1 MSGTATAGA
10 RPRNSLDVRSEG
22 ETKRGADR
30 RAARLR
36 DFSSA
41 IARAANLRRVV
52 GSVVYPQSRVPSSDR
67 ARRATAVMHAAHASS
82 GLGLGLGARA
92 RAFAGAS
99 SRPDPS
105 ARPSSTRRAATVVVT
120 PRAAKVRNARLAG
133 RDKKAQRREDDKMLD
148 GVEAKAA
155 ALKEAKAAKR
165 AAKEAKADA
174 PKRDPTLK
182 YSKRGKV
189 SSQPGQVS
197 KAALRRVRE
206 ATAAKQAEGAISA
219 ERAAEKREEYR
230 KAQGQGIPQVVT
242 DRMLKRIT
250 IFSGVPLLMGFATGP
265 AFYGLKVIAKVDVA
279 PWQFFFASTATF
291 GGALLGITYGVLS
304 ASWEPGRE
312 GTFWGLEEFKANIPI
327 LIQTVTGKAAG
338 QDGSEFPDEWDD
350 GEP

>member
-10 RPRNSLDVRSEG
+10 RPRNSIDVRSEG

-36 DFSSA
+36 DFPSA

-52 GSVVYPQSRVPSSDR
+52 ASVVYPQSRVPSSDR

-82 GLGLGLGARA
+82 GLGLGLGLGLVARA
-92 RAFAGAS
+92 SAFAGSS

-120 PRAAKVRNARLAG
+120 PRAAKGRNARLAG

-155 ALKEAKAAKR
+155 ALKESKAAKR

-230 KAQGQGIPQVVT
+230 KAQGQGIRRSSP
-242 DRMLKRIT
+242 
-250 IFSGVPLLMGFATGP
+250 
-265 AFYGLKVIAKVDVA
+265 
-279 PWQFFFASTATF
+279 TACS
-291 GGALLGITYGVLS
+291 S
-304 ASWEPGRE
+304 ASRSS
-312 GTFWGLEEFKANIPI
+312 
-327 LIQTVTGKAAG
+327 AA
-338 QDGSEFPDEWDD
+338 SRC
-350 GEP
+350 

>member
-10 RPRNSLDVRSEG
+10 RPRNSIDVRSEG

-36 DFSSA
+36 DFPSA

-52 GSVVYPQSRVPSSDR
+52 ASVVYPQSRVPSSDR

-82 GLGLGLGARA
+82 GLGLGLGLGLVARA
-92 RAFAGAS
+92 SAFAGSS
-99 SRPDPS
+99 SRPDPRRLRPP
-105 ARPSSTRRAATVVVT
+105 AAPRPSSSPPARRRAAT
-120 PRAAKVRNARLAG
+120 RASPGGTEV
-133 RDKKAQRREDDKMLD
+133 QRREDDKMLD

-155 ALKEAKAAKR
+155 ALKESKAAKR

-197 KAALRRVRE
+197 KAAPRVRE

-219 ERAAEKREEYR
+219 ERAAEKREEPQGPGSGHPAGR
-230 KAQGQGIPQVVT
+230 HRPHAQAHHDLQ
-242 DRMLKRIT
+242 RR
-250 IFSGVPLLMGFATGP
+250 P
-265 AFYGLKVIAKVDVA
+265 AADGLRHR
-279 PWQFFFASTATF
+279 P
-291 GGALLGITYGVLS
+291 GVLRPQGHRQGGRRAVAVFRPPRRRS
-304 ASWEPGRE
+304 GARSWESR
-312 GTFWGLEEFKANIPI
+312 TAC
-327 LIQTVTGKAAG
+327 
-338 QDGSEFPDEWDD
+338 
-350 GEP
+350 

>member
-82 GLGLGLGARA
+82 GLGLGARA
-92 RAFAGAS
+92 SAFAGAS

-120 PRAAKVRNARLAG
+120 PRAAKGRNARLAG

-155 ALKEAKAAKR
+155 ALKESKAAKR